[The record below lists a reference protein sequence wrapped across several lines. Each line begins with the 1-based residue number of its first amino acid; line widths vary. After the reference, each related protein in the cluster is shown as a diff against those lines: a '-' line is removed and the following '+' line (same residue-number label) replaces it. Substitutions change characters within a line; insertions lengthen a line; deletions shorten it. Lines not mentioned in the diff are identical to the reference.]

1 MLSFPDVLDKGEFLQ
16 AFKNKYKLTHARIAQ
31 ITGVSEKSVQ
41 RWFGRFTASKTP
53 TASTCKLL
61 WLIDHLEAQGIEI
74 PEIPDFE

>member
-1 MLSFPDVLDKGEFLQ
+1 MLSFPDVLDKEKFLQ
-16 AFKNKYKLTHARIAQ
+16 DFKNKYKLTHARIAQ

-61 WLIDHLEAQGIEI
+61 WLIDHLESQGIEI

>member
-1 MLSFPDVLDKGEFLQ
+1 MLSFPAVLDKAKFLQ
-16 AFKNKYKLTHARIAQ
+16 DFKTKYRLTHARIAQ

-61 WLIDHLEAQGIEI
+61 WLIDHMESQGIEI